1 MAWHLNGLRN
11 PGSFF
16 PVAPLFVKLN
26 STKQKFD
33 ATNLKQK
40 RGLSLEYVGS
50 LRVPVSG
57 RARGL
62 NIVTKLCP
70 FRVFSSVDGLSNSSL
85 HTTGR
90 MVAGS

>member
-1 MAWHLNGLRN
+1 MVWHLNGLRN

-16 PVAPLFVKLN
+16 PVDPLFVKLN
-26 STKQKFD
+26 SNKQKFD
-33 ATNLKQK
+33 STYLKQK
-40 RGLSLEYVGS
+40 RRISLEYLGS
-50 LRVPVSG
+50 LRVLVSG

-70 FRVFSSVDGLSNSSL
+70 FRVFSSVDGLSNSTL
-85 HTTGR
+85 QRTGR